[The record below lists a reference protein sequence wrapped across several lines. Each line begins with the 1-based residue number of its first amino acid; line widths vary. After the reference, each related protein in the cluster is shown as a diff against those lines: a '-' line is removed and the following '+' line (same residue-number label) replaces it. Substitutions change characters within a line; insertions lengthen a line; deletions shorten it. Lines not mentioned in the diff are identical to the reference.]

1 MSQYSENFSKNG
13 VILVKNLIDK
23 KLTNDLSYCIE
34 NLYQKHIKTSI
45 PDKPMMVC
53 WRHQKN
59 GKKSIFPLS
68 LLSDFKLIIKN
79 TKILN
84 ILKKITKS
92 NFLQL
97 FETIVFKKPPN
108 SIDKFVWHNDVSFFP
123 LDPPNHI
130 SVWIA
135 LDECNK
141 ETGKLEFAKKS
152 HFDLYNDEPVNLKGD
167 KSHSSYFSKNIKNY
181 KIFSPNMYPGDALFF
196 SGYTWHSS
204 KPNKSKKKSRKG
216 LCLRFLTQKSSYKPL
231 TGRSASFEKQILMSN
246 KKELLEKYFPIFY

>member
-1 MSQYSENFSKNG
+1 MSQYNENFRKNG

-84 ILKKITKS
+84 ILKK
-92 NFLQL
+92 
-97 FETIVFKKPPN
+97 
-108 SIDKFVWHNDVSFFP
+108 
-123 LDPPNHI
+123 
-130 SVWIA
+130 
-135 LDECNK
+135 
-141 ETGKLEFAKKS
+141 
-152 HFDLYNDEPVNLKGD
+152 
-167 KSHSSYFSKNIKNY
+167 
-181 KIFSPNMYPGDALFF
+181 
-196 SGYTWHSS
+196 
-204 KPNKSKKKSRKG
+204 
-216 LCLRFLTQKSSYKPL
+216 
-231 TGRSASFEKQILMSN
+231 
-246 KKELLEKYFPIFY
+246 